1 MSYNCIRINYRFMDL
16 IGLIKS
22 KTRRKILR
30 FFFKNKEKRYYLREL
45 ERIISL
51 PVGNIRR
58 ELISFERFGLFNR
71 EKEGNLVYYSL
82 NKNSPLFEAIENII
96 SKPITAKKKK
106 GIKKELKKDEDTNLT
121 VVRRDDLNI
130 LLSRVGELEN
140 ILETFLQRESEVKDF
155 LNLGVVINGH
165 GEVLL
170 IKRVKEEKG
179 TGGSALTWAFPGG
192 RQRLSESRS
201 ESVAREVLTE
211 TGYKIKS
218 IKEISFRLHPQFPVF
233 ITYHLCKLVSPK
245 PVAKPKEP
253 HEIAEI
259 KWVKP
264 KEIKKLFTTDFDPKV
279 KRELGL
285 R

>member
-1 MSYNCIRINYRFMDL
+1 MDI

-30 FFFKNKEKRYYLREL
+30 FFFSHKEKKYYLREL
-45 ERIISL
+45 ERILSL

-71 EKEGNLVYYSL
+71 KKMGNLTYYSL
-82 NKNSPLFEAIENII
+82 NKNSPLFEVIENII
-96 SKPITAKKKK
+96 LKPIDTKKKK
-106 GIKKELKKDEDTNLT
+106 KVKKELKKDKDTNLT
-121 VVRRDDLNI
+121 VIRRNDLNI

-155 LNLGVVINGH
+155 LNLGVVINNQGK
-165 GEVLL
+165 VLL
-170 IKRVKEEKG
+170 VRRVKQEEG
-179 TGGSALTWAFPGG
+179 TDGSVLTWVFPGG
-192 RQRLSESRS
+192 RQRLNESRS

-259 KWVKP
+259 RWVKP
-264 KEIKKLFTTDFDPKV
+264 KEIKELFTTDFDPKV